1 MQQQC
6 AFRELKV
13 VWSGGDG
20 GTQGSRGRQEL
31 NVALLSGPLRLGL
44 SGSQMKATAWPSL
57 CLRQL
62 SQALLPAV
70 GERGLACGKGG
81 SQRGGW
87 GEKFLEDTDLGLL
100 GKESDD
106 GGHGEL
112 PLH

>member
-1 MQQQC
+1 MQEQW

-13 VWSGGDG
+13 VWSGGDRG
-20 GTQGSRGRQEL
+20 MQGSGGR
-31 NVALLSGPLRLGL
+31 LSGPLTLGL

-57 CLRQL
+57 CPRQL

-81 SQRGGW
+81 SQGGGW

-100 GKESDD
+100 RKESDD